1 MKEIKKIVELQELE
15 IGFSR
20 DRKMPL
26 SLMSDI
32 SLSAN
37 EGEFIALIGQNGI
50 GKSTLLKTL
59 VKLHPCL
66 SGEIF
71 MQGKR
76 IQDFSMHDFSKFVG
90 YVSTEVIRTGNLKV
104 QDLVSLGRYPY
115 TNWIGKL
122 TNHDQEMVD
131 SALEMVGLNGL
142 KHKNITEVSDGER
155 QRAMIARTIA
165 QDTKILIL
173 DEPTAFLDLPNRY
186 DVLHLLKS
194 LSHNQGKTIIFSTHD
209 LGLVLHE
216 VDKIWV
222 MTESGVLEGCPEDLA
237 LSQAFDQLFPD
248 SPISLDA
255 KSGNFVY
262 PFVPYKK
269 IRVKG
274 KGDRFNWTKKALER
288 NSYELV
294 EETNVPAVEIKENT
308 WVLFQNNKSHTCY
321 SIQELLGKIKI

>member
-1 MKEIKKIVELQELE
+1 MNGINKIIELKGLE

-20 DRKMPL
+20 GKKMPL

-32 SLSAN
+32 SLSAK

-76 IQDFSMHDFSKFVG
+76 IQDFSMQDFSKFVG

-104 QDLVSLGRYPY
+104 RDLVSLGRYPY

-122 TNHDQEMVD
+122 TIQDQEIVD
-131 SALEMVGLNGL
+131 SAIEMVGLNDL
-142 KHKNITEVSDGER
+142 KQKNITEVSDGER

-165 QDTKILIL
+165 QDTQVLIL

-194 LSHNQGKTIIFSTHD
+194 LTHNQGKTIIFSTHD

-237 LSQAFDQLFPD
+237 LSRAFDQLFPD

-262 PFVPYKK
+262 PLAPDKK
-269 IRVKG
+269 IRIKG
-274 KGDRFNWTKKALER
+274 EGDRFNWTKKALER
-288 NSYELV
+288 NNFELV
-294 EETNVPAVEIKENT
+294 EEPSVATIEIKENT
-308 WVLFQNNKSHTCY
+308 WILYQDEESQTCH
-321 SIQELLGKIKI
+321 SIQELLEKI